1 MLLSWFA
8 LQSSLCGD
16 KWLVTRSLNPLSSGN
31 ASDRFD
37 LTLAFFV
44 SSSITLLSLPSLPQK
59 DIIRQPSEDEIIK
72 LAPPPKKAWGGNR
85 KHWSLHLGFF
95 APTNWP
101 TPPLPRLSR
110 NDTKNNPP
118 TTQNQSDRRDA
129 AASRAEGRWEKQ
141 TGGEEIWRW
150 EKQCRS
156 VRREPKI
163 WVGQVRVS
171 ATCELFDL
179 WCCVYATVCNVC
191 ERVYVCVYA
200 ACKANL
206 SLLKHPRLHRSR
218 LLDFSFQYSGQGKA
232 TVATLWTIKM

>member
-1 MLLSWFA
+1 MRSSSWRLPRKRHEVA
-8 LQSSLCGD
+8 TASTDLYILDSSLRPTD
-16 KWLVTRSLNPLSSGN
+16 QPRRSH
-31 ASDRFD
+31 
-37 LTLAFFV
+37 AFRAM
-44 SSSITLLSLPSLPQK
+44 TQK
-59 DIIRQPSEDEIIK
+59 
-72 LAPPPKKAWGGNR
+72 KK
-85 KHWSLHLGFF
+85 K
-95 APTNWP
+95 
-101 TPPLPRLSR
+101 
-110 NDTKNNPP
+110 PP

-129 AASRAEGRWEKQ
+129 AASRAEGRREKQ

-191 ERVYVCVYA
+191 ECVYVCVYA

-218 LLDFSFQYSGQGKA
+218 LLDFSFRYSGQGKA
-232 TVATLWTIKM
+232 TVATLRTIEM